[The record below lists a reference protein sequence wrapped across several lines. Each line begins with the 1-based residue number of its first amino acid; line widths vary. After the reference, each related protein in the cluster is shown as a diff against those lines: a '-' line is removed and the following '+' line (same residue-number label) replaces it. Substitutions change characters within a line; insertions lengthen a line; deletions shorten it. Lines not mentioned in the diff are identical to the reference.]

1 MYVCVFLIFFF
12 MVGKIALREGLHRKD
27 DAQEDCEIRKM
38 GEIRNRKYGEKNK

>member
-1 MYVCVFLIFFF
+1 MCVFDCIFFF